1 MGLLIRLQV
10 RRASRIFREH
20 FDSCLEI
27 QRLGRGV
34 PPQELGLVE
43 VAEHFH
49 TGRNFVRRAVRLTP
63 EIEAGYLERAFQHAE
78 RRTGIPRPSLVPA
91 VDLVLLGANPRDDA
105 HVRELRMALE
115 RLERDFVGRR
125 LVSRRAS
132 SSRIVF
138 FG

>member
-10 RRASRIFREH
+10 RRASRVFREH

-49 TGRNFVRRAVRLTP
+49 TGRKFVRRAVRLTP

-78 RRTGIPRPSLVPA
+78 RRTGIPRPSLMPA
-91 VDLVLLGANPRDDA
+91 VDLVLLGANPRD
-105 HVRELRMALE
+105 HVHIRELRTALD
-115 RLERDFVGRR
+115 RLESAFTQARG
-125 LVSRRAS
+125 S
-132 SSRIVF
+132 
-138 FG
+138 